1 MQAILQIRVIL
12 GESPLSVSTTP
23 QRGLLKPLSFSYDGT
38 RRGALRK
45 KKREKSLQSES
56 SPLLS
61 PSLALCICPSALS
74 SSGMCLKETICW
86 SICLLLCFL
95 CHRLSPIND
104 LFRTFPCPPSLV
116 LPNRQPGQGGCA
128 VFGWARGWY
137 PLVSDSHREK
147 RGLSDMHPIC
157 THIPYTTN
165 EGGAAAF
172 YSVFIYSKVGIAVL
186 TWVHKHT
193 DFFLCFVVVV
203 FSPCIADMKTT
214 PFQIPEALGT

>member
-1 MQAILQIRVIL
+1 
-12 GESPLSVSTTP
+12 
-23 QRGLLKPLSFSYDGT
+23 
-38 RRGALRK
+38 
-45 KKREKSLQSES
+45 
-56 SPLLS
+56 
-61 PSLALCICPSALS
+61 
-74 SSGMCLKETICW
+74 MCLKETICW

-95 CHRLSPIND
+95 CHCLSPIND
-104 LFRTFPCPPSLV
+104 RFRTFPCPPSLL

-172 YSVFIYSKVGIAVL
+172 YSVFIYSEVGIAVL

-193 DFFLCFVVVV
+193 DFFLCFVV
-203 FSPCIADMKTT
+203 FFFFFFLLCWYENYSLSNPWGPQYLNTECSSLQRGMDHEIDKTM
-214 PFQIPEALGT
+214 LKC